1 MVRDLAF
8 EAGVLRGGLLLG
20 LVHEREVPE
29 WAMSVLGVAP
39 AFDARLADVC
49 VSPIELST
57 MRECLYPLSREAD
70 VTRVAAA
77 LLTLCGTAPSN
88 AALSVPDRLQ
98 QLQLLR
104 HEFRLPDEV
113 RAGIQSL
120 AQRVLAATDGAAHS
134 MPSADELAAWLDT
147 VRQPGYFRID
157 FTTEEEAAAF
167 VAALSHH
174 ADGDRS
180 DRGDSPERAPEGW
193 LHRGSGTELH
203 LLLNEPAWLAA
214 SRECGPLP
222 AASRIPVDR
231 PLDSGSP
238 VIARGLQRS
247 FSTGDLPASAL
258 PSTSRRS

>member
-29 WAMSVLGVAP
+29 WAMSVLGIAP
-39 AFDARLADVC
+39 VFDARLADVC

-104 HEFRLPDEV
+104 HEFRLPDDV

-147 VRQPGYFRID
+147 VRQPGYFRIY

-167 VAALSHH
+167 IAALSHKV
-174 ADGDRS
+174 AGDRGAR
-180 DRGDSPERAPEGW
+180 DDSSARAPEGW
-193 LHRGSGTELH
+193 LHHDSGAALH
-203 LLLNEPAWLAA
+203 VLLDEPAWLAA

-231 PLDSGSP
+231 PLDAGSP
-238 VIARGLQRS
+238 LLALDLQGA
-247 FSTGDLPASAL
+247 FSTGDLLAPAVPSA
-258 PSTSRRS
+258 SRRR